1 MTAPAIRSRVPGLVW
16 PGLPGSYGDAHLG
29 LLWQLE
35 RSQWW
40 SADALRAHQMRQLAV
55 VLEHAAKQVPFYRNR
70 LAGLDLASCS
80 TPDGWAGLPILTRA
94 DIQAAGPQLRA
105 EAMPREHGRFHEV
118 QTSGS
123 TGQPIRAFG
132 SDITAFFWN
141 VLTLRGHLWHKRDF
155 SGKLASIRV
164 LDDGVGAPPRGT
176 PVPAWGPATDV
187 AWVTGPS
194 TLLNLATASVSQQ
207 AEWLQRESP
216 DYLLTHPSNLAALV
230 RAMGPRPAVLPKLR
244 EVWTIA
250 ESLDEGVRR
259 FVEEEW
265 QLRVV
270 DTYSSKEC
278 GYLATQCPVAGHYHV
293 HAESVLVEIL
303 DDTGRPAEPGEVG
316 RVVIST
322 LHNYATPLLRYEIG
336 DYAEVGLPC
345 ACGRGLPTLR
355 RIVGRR
361 RNMLTLPNG
370 EKRWPRC
377 GYDQFM
383 DIVPVRQLR
392 LIQRA
397 LRTIDAEIVTE
408 RPLTES
414 EIAALVGV
422 VREALGHPFEIRL
435 VYVSEIPRGPGGKF
449 EEFLSA
455 IDRVSSSTET

>member
-1 MTAPAIRSRVPGLVW
+1 MTAMIRSRVPDLIW

-40 SADALRAHQMRQLAV
+40 RADVLRAHQMKQLAV
-55 VLEHAAKQVPFYRNR
+55 ILDHAARNVPFYRAR
-70 LAGLDLASCS
+70 LAGLDITACA
-80 TPDGWAGLPILTRA
+80 TPEGWAELPILTRS

-105 EAMPREHGRFHEV
+105 DAMPEEHGRFHEV

-123 TGQPIRAFG
+123 TGLPIRVFG

-141 VLTLRGHLWHKRDF
+141 VLTLRGHLWHKHDF
-155 SGKLASIRV
+155 LGKLASIRV
-164 LDDGVGAPPRGT
+164 CDERVGSPPKGT
-176 PVPAWGPATDV
+176 SVPAWGLATDV

-194 TLLNLATASVSQQ
+194 ALLNLATASISQQ
-207 AEWLQRESP
+207 AEWLQKEAP

-230 RAMGPRPAVLPKLR
+230 REMGPRPTVLANLR

-250 ESLDEGVRR
+250 ESLDANVRR

-270 DTYSSKEC
+270 DTYSSREC
-278 GYLATQCPVAGHYHV
+278 GYLATQCPMSDHYHV
-293 HAESVLVEIL
+293 QSESVLVEIL
-303 DDTGRPAEPGEVG
+303 DDAGRPAGPGEVG

-322 LHNYATPLLRYEIG
+322 LHNFATPLLRYEIG
-336 DYAEVGLPC
+336 DYAEVGTPC
-345 ACGRGLPTLR
+345 ACGRGLPALR
-355 RIVGRR
+355 RIVGRQ
-361 RNMLTLPNG
+361 RNMLTLPDG

-383 DIVPVRQLR
+383 DIVPVHQLR
-392 LIQRA
+392 LIQRS
-397 LRTIDAEIVTE
+397 LQTIDAELVAK
-408 RPLTES
+408 RPLSETECT
-414 EIAALVGV
+414 ALVDV
-422 VREALGHPFEIRL
+422 VRQALGYPFEVRL

-449 EEFLSA
+449 EEFLTALEPNKS
-455 IDRVSSSTET
+455 